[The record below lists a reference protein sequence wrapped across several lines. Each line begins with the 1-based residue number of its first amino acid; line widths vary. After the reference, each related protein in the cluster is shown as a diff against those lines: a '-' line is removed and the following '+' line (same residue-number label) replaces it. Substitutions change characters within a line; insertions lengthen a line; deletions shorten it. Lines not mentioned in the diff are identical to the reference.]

1 MKNDFNVADTLS
13 ALNLAS
19 LPTMPMVALRV
30 HKMLED
36 EDVAIAKLVHV
47 IQSDPAV
54 VARMVKM
61 ANSSFYGSRREI
73 RTIPDAIMTIGL
85 SALRG
90 TVLQAALQELYQPFG
105 PTEIMLWEHANA
117 VAMAARFLAS
127 HLRPALAE
135 EAFLAG
141 LLHDIGMLVLNWTAP
156 EKFSLVLTH
165 EELDSEANFA
175 ADEFEVFRVSH
186 GEVGGWVL
194 RNWEFPEELIA
205 VAKDHHNFLEL
216 EAGSGAPSGQP
227 SPSWL
232 TTLVSLADVIC
243 LKAGIGYQRN
253 EVAAWENLP
262 HLSLLGLDAHRIDQ
276 LSNEFLEKYVEEW
289 QYMVS

>member
-1 MKNDFNVADTLS
+1 MRKELNVTDSLS

-19 LPTMPMVALRV
+19 LPTMPVVAARI
-30 HKMLED
+30 HQMLED
-36 EDVAIAKLVHV
+36 EDVDIAKLAQV

-73 RTIPDAIMTIGL
+73 KTITAAIMTIGL
-85 SALRG
+85 SAVRG

-105 PTEIMLWEHANA
+105 PTEEMLWEHANA
-117 VAMAARFLAS
+117 VAMASRFLAS
-127 HLRPALAE
+127 HLRPAMAE

-141 LLHDIGMLVLNWTAP
+141 LLHDIGMLVLNWSAP
-156 EKFSLVLTH
+156 EQFQLLLTR

-175 ADEFEVFRVSH
+175 TEEFEIFKVSH

-194 RNWEFPEELIA
+194 RNWEFPDELIA
-205 VAKDHHNFLEL
+205 VAKDHHNFQEL
-216 EAGSGAPSGQP
+216 TPDQGTSSEQP
-227 SPSWL
+227 SSSWL

-243 LKAGIGYQRN
+243 LKAGVGYQRN
-253 EVAAWENLP
+253 EVAEWEDLP
-262 HLSLLGLDAHRIDQ
+262 HLSLLRLDAHRVDQ
-276 LSNEFLEKYVEEW
+276 LSNEFLEKYIEEW